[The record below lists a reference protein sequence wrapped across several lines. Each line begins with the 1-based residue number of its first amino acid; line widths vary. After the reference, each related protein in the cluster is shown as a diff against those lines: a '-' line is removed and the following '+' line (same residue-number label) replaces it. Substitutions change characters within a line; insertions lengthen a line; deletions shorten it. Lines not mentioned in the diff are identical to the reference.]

1 MIVQTSANLIVNLLI
16 SKTLFCHYRCSDHNN
31 ELHIVHEIWTWIRSH
46 WFLNDF
52 LCNPS
57 NCGSQ
62 SSQCSWGSQCFHR
75 LIIRHFILTN
85 KKKSIGFTLTGS
97 LTGVSPEGLE
107 LTLLCLSLWFWFIN
121 ESHQLFS
128 FIVKSSQWELH
139 LLLKEFEWVRMT
151 MMFPSSGSNP
161 SDCFEPPFFFFSSLT
176 LLLYSASFLPAYL
189 GLLVDFYGVHSKA
202 WPFKFST
209 MQPSSKSL
217 SWCFFSLRF
226 FIPHFIC

>member
-1 MIVQTSANLIVNLLI
+1 MRFELGSEVIGFFVTFFATHPIVAANPVNVAEAVNVFTGLLSDILFWQT
-16 SKTLFCHYRCSDHNN
+16 
-31 ELHIVHEIWTWIRSH
+31 
-46 WFLNDF
+46 
-52 LCNPS
+52 
-57 NCGSQ
+57 
-62 SSQCSWGSQCFHR
+62 
-75 LIIRHFILTN
+75 

-97 LTGVSPEGLE
+97 LTGVSPERLE

-128 FIVKSSQWELH
+128 FIAKSSQWELH

-189 GLLVDFYGVHSKA
+189 GLLVDFYEVHSKA
-202 WPFKFST
+202 WPFKFSAT
-209 MQPSSKSL
+209 QPSSKSL
-217 SWCFFSLRF
+217 SWCFFSLSF

>member
-1 MIVQTSANLIVNLLI
+1 MTFFATHPIVAANPVNVAEAVNVFTGLLSDILFWQT
-16 SKTLFCHYRCSDHNN
+16 
-31 ELHIVHEIWTWIRSH
+31 
-46 WFLNDF
+46 
-52 LCNPS
+52 
-57 NCGSQ
+57 
-62 SSQCSWGSQCFHR
+62 
-75 LIIRHFILTN
+75 

-151 MMFPSSGSNP
+151 TMFPSSGSNP

-189 GLLVDFYGVHSKA
+189 GLLVDFYEVHSKA

-209 MQPSSKSL
+209 TQPSSKSL